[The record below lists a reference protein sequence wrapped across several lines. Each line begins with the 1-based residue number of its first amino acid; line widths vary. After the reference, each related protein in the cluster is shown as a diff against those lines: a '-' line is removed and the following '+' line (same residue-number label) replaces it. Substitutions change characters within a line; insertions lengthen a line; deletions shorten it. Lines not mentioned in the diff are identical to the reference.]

1 MGKKSSKQKSVPSPE
16 LKSANKKASASEKTK
31 WLLAASFF
39 VLGFALYA
47 PSISYDFVYDDDAV
61 IKENRFVKKGMDGI
75 KEIWTTSYFKG
86 YDENMNARAF
96 RPIPMT
102 MFALEVD
109 FLGLNPKVHHFI
121 NVLFY
126 GLTGALLFFFLARL
140 FKKENLWLAATI
152 TLFFLVNPVHIEVIA
167 NIKSRDELMAFFSFA
182 LTAWLWLKAVDE
194 KKSWLLGLSWLSYA
208 VALFSKESALTT
220 LAMFPLMLWFFREKN
235 WKQIALSS
243 LPFLALAVIYLIV
256 RSSIVGGLNEGVALT
271 VLDNSLLAASSTSE
285 RIASNIYVLGL
296 YFYKNL
302 VPFPLLSDYS
312 FSTIPLKNWSDWEV
326 WASILLYAGLI
337 YVAIVGLLKKW
348 IPAYGVWHFFATVSI
363 FSSVIVLNVSPYN
376 DRFNYN
382 PSLGVCI
389 LLAWIL
395 FYFFY
400 KNENKTSSKK
410 YILIALVALI
420 SLAGI
425 ARIYQHQPV
434 WENRFTLFDHDV
446 ELAPNNARMLKNKG
460 GSLVRQAV
468 AETDKEKQAQIADEA
483 IVYLEKAL
491 NIYERLPT
499 SHVYL
504 GIMYGIKGELE
515 KAEIS
520 YKNALVIDSNNVY
533 AKTNLANIF
542 YRQGKIHESLELLQQ
557 VKPELYSAND
567 KYLLYLIYNKLG
579 DFETAMKWKEQSGR

>member
-16 LKSANKKASASEKTK
+16 LKSTNKKASASEKTK

-47 PSISYDFVYDDDAV
+47 PSISFDFVYDDDAV
-61 IKENRFVKKGMDGI
+61 IKENRFVKKGTDGI

-109 FLGLNPKVHHFI
+109 FLGMNPTVHHFV

-126 GLTGALLFFFLARL
+126 GLTGVLLFFFLARL
-140 FKKENLWLAATI
+140 FKKENLWLAATV

-167 NIKSRDELMAFFSFA
+167 NIKSRDELIAFFSFV
-182 LTAWLWLKAVDE
+182 LTAWLWLKALDE
-194 KKSWLLGLSWLSYA
+194 KKSWLLGLSWMAYA

-220 LAMFPLMLWFFREKN
+220 LAMFPLMLWFFREKD
-235 WKQIALSS
+235 WKQIAFSS

-256 RSSIVGGLNEGVALT
+256 RSCIVGGLNEGVTLT

-326 WASILLYAGLI
+326 WASMLLYAGLI

-363 FSSVIVLNVSPYN
+363 FSSVVVLNVSPYN

-389 LLAWIL
+389 LLAWLL
-395 FYFFY
+395 FYLFY
-400 KNENKTSSKK
+400 KNENNTSSKK
-410 YILIALVALI
+410 YILIALVAII
-420 SLAGI
+420 SLGGI

-468 AETDKEKQAQIADEA
+468 AEKDKEKQAQIADEA

-567 KYLLYLIYNKLG
+567 KYLLYWIYNKLG